1 MIRRWIYA
9 IQTAEKYLPTSEE
22 RSKFLELEEEE
33 RPYAHYIW
41 RTGKPL
47 TYLILM
53 SKLDEFRSIEAN
65 FILQLPD
72 GMKISML
79 EITDLTE
86 TDLDEM
92 VEYISEAA
100 EKNARNLGKQIR
112 ESIHGTSKSTVSKE
126 ESSDEDE
133 IETAK
138 SWRESLLAWSDS
150 EDDLEKLHQK
160 IRELK
165 KWREN
170 KAKLVESR
178 KKEARGD
185 AMQKDRLEKFLKVPE
200 TLNHH
205 LPPETDKKE
214 AKKKIRERKNEL
226 EEKLEGRFE
235 SIERMEETLDDFDA
249 VIDNIRIRAE
259 EIKQKKNI

>member
-1 MIRRWIYA
+1 MRFK
-9 IQTAEKYLPTSEE
+9 TVEKYLPTSEE
-22 RSKFLELEEEE
+22 REIFLDLKDDE

-53 SKLDEFRSIEAN
+53 GKLDEFRNIEVK

-92 VEYISEAA
+92 VEYISEVT

-112 ESIHGTSKSTVSKE
+112 ESIHGTSKPNTSKE
-126 ESSDEDE
+126 ESSDENE

-150 EDDLEKLHQK
+150 EDDLEKLHHK

-185 AMQKDRLEKFLKVPE
+185 AMQKDRLEKVLKVPE
-200 TLNHH
+200 TLNYH

-235 SIERMEETLDDFDA
+235 SIERMEKTLDDFDS
-249 VIDNIRIRAE
+249 VIDNIRIRIK
-259 EIKQKKNI
+259 EIKQEKNI